1 MKKKVISRSAFFNPR
16 VFISFLLL
24 FGAVLL
30 AFAALGISPVTTAR
44 AQSPQQNLIAGP
56 PPISD
61 GNQPTPEDAQRIADG
76 IRQLVSQSTEGLVQV
91 RRPDGSV
98 SMNLEGR
105 FQNVT
110 VAKKETNGSVSQSC
124 IDNVESAA
132 AFFKISP
139 ELVGARRTSANQ
151 PVSNKVE
158 DR

>member
-1 MKKKVISRSAFFNPR
+1 MKKTSRLQSAFFDPR
-16 VFISFLLL
+16 VFLSFLLL

-30 AFAALGISPVTTAR
+30 VLAAFGISPATTAR
-44 AQSPQQNLIAGP
+44 AQGGQQNLTANVPSSG
-56 PPISD
+56 
-61 GNQPTPEDAQRIADG
+61 GNQPTPEEAQKIADG
-76 IRQLVSQSTEGLVQV
+76 IKKLVSQSTDGLVEV

-110 VAKKETNGSVSQSC
+110 VARKETNGSVSQSC
-124 IDNVESAA
+124 IDNVEAAA

-139 ELVGARRTSANQ
+139 ELVGAKRTSANQ
-151 PVSNKVE
+151 PVSNKLE